1 MSGKVIKILLAKVGL
16 DGHDR
21 GVNVL
26 SLWLRDAGMEVVYL
40 GRFQTPEKVAR
51 SAIAEDVDIIGLS
64 FLGGEHMFYAAKMM
78 EKMKEHDLKIP
89 LIIGGIVPDKDIPR
103 LKEVAVSE
111 VFPTGTSMETIVQSI
126 KELVGKQA

>member
-1 MSGKVIKILLAKVGL
+1 
-16 DGHDR
+16 
-21 GVNVL
+21 VL

-64 FLGGEHMFYAAKMM
+64 FLGGEHMFYGAKMV
-78 EKMKEHDLKIP
+78 EKMQEHDLKIP

-103 LKEVAVSE
+103 LKEIGVRG
-111 VFPTGTSMETIVQSI
+111 VFPTGAAMEKIVQHI
-126 KELVGKQA
+126 KVLCGEKQQGER